1 MDGAAMFEDNL
12 PTEAKTDAGTSGLGG
27 VEGDKSVLQYV
38 GWHTTSA
45 VANEKPH
52 PRPLSEERGELR
64 FDLYLCGAAF
74 VGILDEVDEDLL
86 YLSAVG
92 QQPHL

>member
-1 MDGAAMFEDNL
+1 MFEDNL
-12 PTEAKTDAGTSGLGG
+12 PTETETDAGTSGLGG
-27 VEGDKSVLQYV
+27 EEGDESVLQYV
-38 GWHTTSA
+38 GWHTTSV
-45 VANEKPH
+45 VADEKPH

-64 FDLYLCGAAF
+64 FDLYLGGAAF
-74 VGILDEVDEDLL
+74 ECVFDKVNEDLL